1 MGSLAVKIS
10 RSIRH
15 HWKRNQYGSSK
26 SIKEAA
32 EYLGRSDST
41 LKLRVRDGRLMV
53 TDAVSRTRGMRV
65 SILEIREFGEYLGID
80 TWHIP
85 PVENVALIGSSIVKY
100 ANGMGAAFSDG
111 LFRFIQRNPGF
122 DGSYYISPEA
132 VKLLRDKDI
141 DLVASILFRYN
152 HIQRRFRPFSCKRRI
167 HICYTLKMM
176 KQVNEL
182 VDKINHRFP
191 GVAVSESY
199 DYVISVF
206 QRENKL

>member
-1 MGSLAVKIS
+1 MGSLGIKIK
-10 RSIRH
+10 RSIRR
-15 HWKRNQYGSSK
+15 HWKRNKYGSSK
-26 SIKEAA
+26 SVREAA
-32 EYLGRSDST
+32 EYLGRSPDL

-53 TDAVSRTRGMRV
+53 TKAVSRTYGMRV

-85 PVENVALIGSSIVKY
+85 PVESVALIGSRIVKY
-100 ANGMGAAFSDG
+100 AKQLGAAFSDG

-122 DGSYYISPEA
+122 DGSYYIAPEA

-152 HIQRRFRPFSCKRRI
+152 HIQRRFRPFACKRRI
-167 HICYTLKMM
+167 HICYTLKTM
-176 KQVNEL
+176 KKINEL
-182 VDKINHRFP
+182 VDKINQRFP

-199 DYVISVF
+199 EYVLSVF

>member
-1 MGSLAVKIS
+1 MGSSPVKII
-10 RSIRH
+10 RSIRR

-26 SIKEAA
+26 SVKEAA
-32 EYLGRSDST
+32 AYLGVSST
-41 LKLRVRDGRLMV
+41 ILKCRVHDGRLMV
-53 TDAVSRTRGMRV
+53 TKAVSRTRGMRV
-65 SILEIREFGEYLGID
+65 SILEIREFGEYRGVE

-85 PVENVALIGSSIVKY
+85 PVESVALIGSKIMKY
-100 ANGMGAAFSDG
+100 ASAMGAAFSDG
-111 LFRFIQRNPGF
+111 LFRFIQRNPGY
-122 DGSYYISPEA
+122 DGSYYIAPEA

-182 VDKINHRFP
+182 VDKINSRFP

-199 DYVISVF
+199 DYVLSVF